1 MKRLTRP
8 ALFCAVLAASAFAA
22 EPVDSKHLPDVKVE
36 QPTRPRLDVVFVLDT
51 TSSMSGLIEGAKQKI
66 WSLASRM
73 ASGKPTPRIRVGL
86 VAFRDVGDSYVTK
99 RFDLTEDLDAMY
111 KNLRGLQAAGG
122 GDTPEHVGRGLGE
135 AVKLMSWTDE
145 HRAAK
150 LIFLVGDAPAQHY
163 QDGWD
168 AKDWSKK
175 AISKGIVVNTIR
187 CGTDASTAK
196 EFSELAKLA
205 DGTFLSL
212 EQSGGMVATETPY
225 DADLAKMNEALASKT
240 LVGGSAA
247 EQAQGRAKL
256 GELRAL
262 APSVAADRLSFN
274 TKAAPKGASFA
285 GPLNGAIDLTSTPEK
300 LATLKEVD
308 LPPEVRAIE
317 KDKRES
323 WLRQQVEEKQ
333 SLEKRVTEVS
343 KQRDAWLSKNAR
355 KTSSFDDEVI
365 DTVKHQ
371 AAPAGI
377 AYE

>member
-1 MKRLTRP
+1 MNRLTRAAFLTA
-8 ALFCAVLAASAFAA
+8 ALAVPAFAGEPAAPQPAA
-22 EPVDSKHLPDVKVE
+22 EVKAD
-36 QPTRPRLDVVFVLDT
+36 QAKRPRLDVVFVLDT

-111 KNLRGLQAAGG
+111 SNLRSLRAEGG

-135 AVKLMSWTDE
+135 AVKLMPWTDDQ
-145 HRAAK
+145 HAAK

-168 AKDWSKK
+168 VKEWTKK

-205 DGTFLSL
+205 DGTFVSL
-212 EQSGGMVATETPY
+212 DQSGGMVATETPF
-225 DADLAKMNEALASKT
+225 DGELAKMNDALATKT
-240 LVGGSAA
+240 LVGGSAPAQA
-247 EQAQGRAKL
+247 EGRAKL

-262 APSVAADRLSFN
+262 APSVAADRLSYN
-274 TKAAPKGASFA
+274 AKAAPRGTSFA
-285 GPLNGAIDLTSTPEK
+285 GELKGAVDLTASPEK
-300 LATLKEVD
+300 LATLKEAD

-317 KDKRES
+317 KGKREA
-323 WLRQQVEEKQ
+323 WVRAQAEEKKA
-333 SLEKRVTEVS
+333 LEQRVTEVS
-343 KQRDAWLSKNAR
+343 KQRDAWLSKNA
-355 KTSSFDDEVI
+355 KTISFDDEVMGA
-365 DTVKHQ
+365 VKEQ
-371 AAPAGI
+371 AAPAGV